1 MDTIPRKINISNDI
15 FLLQVLLYIQWVL
28 IFGSNGP
35 NSLETQEIQ
44 EGETTE
50 TIFKGF
56 AIGAQ
61 LVSARKFWR
70 GCPYPQNTKCLLCRS
85 TA

>member
-1 MDTIPRKINISNDI
+1 MDTIPRKINVSNDI

-28 IFGSNGP
+28 ISGSNGP

-50 TIFKGF
+50 TIFKDL
-56 AIGAQ
+56 Q
-61 LVSARKFWR
+61 
-70 GCPYPQNTKCLLCRS
+70 
-85 TA
+85 